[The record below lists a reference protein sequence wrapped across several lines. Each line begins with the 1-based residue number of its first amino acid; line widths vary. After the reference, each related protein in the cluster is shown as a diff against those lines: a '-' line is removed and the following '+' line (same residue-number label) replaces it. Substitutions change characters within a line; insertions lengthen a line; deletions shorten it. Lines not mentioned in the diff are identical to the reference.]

1 MASRDTRAALSPVR
15 LVWAAAV
22 LGTLAKIA
30 IAGTTVGTDDVHYW
44 ADFAEGALERG
55 PVGIY
60 ALDFPEALY
69 NHGPL
74 SSWLLVLLGHL
85 AELGASFPLLIRL
98 PAALADLVTTMAIFT
113 LLRGVRGDRP
123 AALAAVVFSLS
134 PLALIVSGFHGN
146 TDPVFVMFVLLSV
159 LALTVHRSGWWAGV
173 AFGLA
178 LSVKIVPV
186 VVLPVLL
193 VLAWRL
199 GRRAF
204 RGFLL
209 GGAAVFALLWV
220 PVLVAE
226 PGPFVSHVLGYPGIT
241 LRQWGLSQLLSWSG
255 MTSSTVNQVGDS
267 IRFVLVAV
275 AALLPAVL
283 VHRRPSRDAVALAV
297 LPLCLFL
304 VLSPAFSMQYLV
316 WALAPALLLVGLR
329 VAVTYVA
336 LASLFAVVV
345 YSGWNGAWPW
355 GWHEAVSTPL
365 PALVMPLMAL
375 TWLALVRVC
384 WVGVAGSAVAEDD
397 TVAPVGELSRVH

>member
-1 MASRDTRAALSPVR
+1 MASIDARTALTPVR
-15 LVWAAAV
+15 LVWGAAI
-22 LGTLAKIA
+22 LGTLVKIL

-44 ADFAEGALERG
+44 TDFAQGAMDRG

-60 ALDFPEALY
+60 AIDFSEALY

-85 AELGASFPLLIRL
+85 ADLGASFPLLIRL
-98 PAALADLVTTMAIFT
+98 PAALADLVTTVVLFT
-113 LLRGVRGDRP
+113 LLRGLRGDRP

-146 TDPVFVMFVLLSV
+146 TDPVFVMFLLLSV
-159 LALTVHRSGWWAGV
+159 LALTVHHSGWWAGV

-186 VVLPVLL
+186 VALPVLL

-199 GRRAF
+199 GRPVF
-204 RGFLL
+204 RRFLL
-209 GGAAVFALLWV
+209 GGALVFALLWV

-226 PGPFVSHVLGYPGIT
+226 PGPFVSHVLGYSGIT
-241 LRQWGLSQLLSWSG
+241 LRQWGVSQLLSWSG
-255 MTSSTVNQVGDS
+255 LSWSTMIQVGDS

-275 AALLPAVL
+275 SALLPAVL
-283 VHRRPSRDAVALAV
+283 VHRRPWRDGVALAG

-329 VAVTYVA
+329 VAVTYVG
-336 LASLFAVVV
+336 LASLFALIV

-355 GWHEAVSTPL
+355 SWHEAHSTPL
-365 PALVMPLMAL
+365 PTVVMPLMVL

-384 WVGVAGSAVAEDD
+384 WVGAVGSTVPGDV
-397 TVAPVGELSRVH
+397 VAPVGELSGAH